1 MLIAPLVLSTG
12 QPCKAYC
19 YMKAYAM
26 CLLFMILI
34 VLVKS
39 KVKLHIC
46 MIPDITTTF
55 LVCARQY
62 TCIVLAQIATV
73 KETEL
78 EFLRRIIEHQINH
91 LRTYAVYTI

>member
-1 MLIAPLVLSTG
+1 MR
-12 QPCKAYC
+12 
-19 YMKAYAM
+19 
-26 CLLFMILI
+26 LLFMILI

-62 TCIVLAQIATV
+62 TCILAQIATV

-78 EFLRRIIEHQINH
+78 EFLKRITEHQINH
-91 LRTYAVYTI
+91 LRTYAVYIT